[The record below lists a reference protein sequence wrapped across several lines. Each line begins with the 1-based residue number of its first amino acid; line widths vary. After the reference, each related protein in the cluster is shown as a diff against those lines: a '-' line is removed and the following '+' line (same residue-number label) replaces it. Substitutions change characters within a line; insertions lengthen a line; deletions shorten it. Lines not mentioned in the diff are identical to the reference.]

1 METTQPSGRGPS
13 IRGSFVQ
20 GLRESPQ
27 VFFAPLVASLRWLG
41 RIEARLSRSE
51 PPRFRKAMT
60 ERTMFSWAD
69 LRDREQAVWAAVY
82 ASCWEDPEEAV
93 RRADLAVKG
102 LRLSEKGGGELGAI
116 PAE

>member
-1 METTQPSGRGPS
+1 
-13 IRGSFVQ
+13 
-20 GLRESPQ
+20 
-27 VFFAPLVASLRWLG
+27 
-41 RIEARLSRSE
+41 
-51 PPRFRKAMT
+51 MT

-82 ASCWEDPEEAV
+82 ASCWENPEEAV